1 MTTTQDIP
9 LSVRIKKITQ
19 ETPLV
24 RSYVFDFPLRAKPGQ
39 FVMLWIPGVDEKPLS
54 IAFDDGKSYT
64 LAVAAVGPMT
74 KELANKKVGDYI
86 GVRGPYGTSFSWK
99 KNQKIAMLAGGYGAA
114 PLYFAASL
122 ATKAGCKIDFFHG
135 ARTKEFLMFADRV
148 KKVKNTKYLPATDD
162 GTAGFKGRN
171 VDCWLEQM
179 KSGKKYDLVMTCGPE
194 IMMKKVAEIA
204 VKKKIA
210 AQISVERYMKCGF
223 GICGN
228 CCVDDSGIRTC
239 QKGPIMELKDV
250 LKIKE
255 FGVYHRDNLGKKIY
269 F

>member
-1 MTTTQDIP
+1 MIDTP
-9 LSVRIKKITQ
+9 KSVRIKKIMQ

-39 FVMLWIPGVDEKPLS
+39 FVMLWIPGIDEKPLS
-54 IAFDDGKSYT
+54 IAGDDGKSYT
-64 LAVAAVGPMT
+64 LAAAAVGPMT
-74 KELANKKVGDYI
+74 KELANKKVGDYV
-86 GVRGPYGTSFSWK
+86 GVRGPYGTNFSWK
-99 KNQKIAMLAGGYGAA
+99 PKSRIAMLAGGYGAA
-114 PLYFAASL
+114 PLYFAA
-122 ATKAGCKIDFFHG
+122 ARAVREGCKVDFYHG
-135 ARTKEFLMFADRV
+135 ARGKEHLMFADRI
-148 KKVKNTKYLPATDD
+148 KKLKNVKYLAATDD
-162 GTAGFKGRN
+162 GSVGFKGRN

-179 KSGKKYDLVMTCGPE
+179 KSGTKYDLVMTCGPE
-194 IMMKKVAEIA
+194 IMMKKIAEIA
-204 VKKKIA
+204 KKKKIA

-255 FGVYHRDNLGKKIY
+255 FGMYHRDNLGKKIY
-269 F
+269 YPKM

>member
-1 MTTTQDIP
+1 MDIP
-9 LSVRIKKITQ
+9 LSVQIKKITQ

-54 IAFDDGKSYT
+54 IASDDGKSYT
-64 LAVAAVGPMT
+64 LAVAAVGAMT

-86 GVRGPYGTSFSWK
+86 GVRGPYGTNFTWK
-99 KNQKIAMLAGGYGAA
+99 PKSKIAMLAGGYGAA
-114 PLYFAASL
+114 PLYFAASQ
-122 ATKAGCKIDFFHG
+122 AAKAGCKIDFFAG
-135 ARTKEFLMFADRV
+135 ARTKEFLMFAARI
-148 KKVKNTKYLPATDD
+148 KKLKNTKYLPATDD

-171 VDCWLEQM
+171 VDCWIEQI
-179 KSGKKYDLVMTCGPE
+179 GKGAKYDLVMTCGPE
-194 IMMKKVAEIA
+194 IMMKRVAEIA
-204 VKKKIA
+204 KKKKMA

-255 FGVYHRDNLGKKIY
+255 FGVYHRDNLGKKIN